1 MEEAMLVRDLLTHA
15 QARLCCIGLNS
26 TLVQAARLLDD
37 GCNMLVVCDEGER
50 IAGVLTKTDIVRQTG
65 RCAGASCTAP
75 VTEAM
80 TRDPIAVETTEP
92 LQGVWN
98 LMKINGLKNIPVL
111 DAERKPLGILNA
123 SDILQSL
130 LQEVRQEEGL
140 LYDYVMGI
148 GYR

>member
-1 MEEAMLVRDLLTHA
+1 MLVRTLLIHA
-15 QARLCCIGLNS
+15 RARLSCTGTNA

-37 GCNMLVVCDEGER
+37 GCNMLVVCDESGR

-65 RCAGASCTAP
+65 RCSGASCTAP
-75 VTEAM
+75 ITEAM
-80 TRDPIAVETTEP
+80 TRNLIAADTTEP

-98 LMKINGLKNIPVL
+98 LMKVNGLKNIPVL
-111 DAERKPLGILNA
+111 DAERKPLGDLNA

-140 LYDYVMGI
+140 LYEYVMGI

>member
-1 MEEAMLVRDLLTHA
+1 MLVRTLLIHA
-15 QARLCCIGLNS
+15 RARLSCTGTNA

-37 GCNMLVVCDEGER
+37 GCNMLVVCDESGR
-50 IAGVLTKTDIVRQTG
+50 IAGVLTKTDRVRQTG
-65 RCAGASCTAP
+65 RCSGASCTAP

-80 TRDPIAVETTEP
+80 TRNLIAVDTTEP

-98 LMKINGLKNIPVL
+98 LMKVKGLKNIPVL
-111 DAERKPLGILNA
+111 DAERKPLGVLNA

-140 LYDYVMGI
+140 LYEYVMGI